1 MLIPDWENKKNLWCR
16 KIATHIPCKLKFIL
30 PGPMTIVATIAD
42 EYYGARVELA
52 MVFSALLHDEAPEL
66 GG

>member
-1 MLIPDWENKKNLWCR
+1 
-16 KIATHIPCKLKFIL
+16 
-30 PGPMTIVATIAD
+30 MTIVATIAD

>member
-1 MLIPDWENKKNLWCR
+1 
-16 KIATHIPCKLKFIL
+16 
-30 PGPMTIVATIAD
+30 MTIVATIAD
-42 EYYGARVELA
+42 EYYGAHAELT